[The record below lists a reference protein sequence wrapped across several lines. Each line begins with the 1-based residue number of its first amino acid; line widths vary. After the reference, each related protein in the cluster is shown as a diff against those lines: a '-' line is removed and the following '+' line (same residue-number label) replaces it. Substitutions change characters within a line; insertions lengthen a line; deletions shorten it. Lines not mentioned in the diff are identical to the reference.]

1 MISFLSQIKE
11 TTRKPNCQ
19 SYNFLK
25 WKKRNCFVRM
35 GVFPKCKNI
44 KLVGKEKTK
53 QNNTVFRMITSVER
67 KNGIKERGKKETPST
82 HILI

>member
-53 QNNTVFRMITSVER
+53 QYRLQDDYLC
-67 KNGIKERGKKETPST
+67 GKEEWD
-82 HILI
+82 

>member
-11 TTRKPNCQ
+11 TTRKTNCQ

-44 KLVGKEKTK
+44 KLVGKEK
-53 QNNTVFRMITSVER
+53 QNNTVFRWLPLWKGRMGLR
-67 KNGIKERGKKETPST
+67 KGGKKETPST